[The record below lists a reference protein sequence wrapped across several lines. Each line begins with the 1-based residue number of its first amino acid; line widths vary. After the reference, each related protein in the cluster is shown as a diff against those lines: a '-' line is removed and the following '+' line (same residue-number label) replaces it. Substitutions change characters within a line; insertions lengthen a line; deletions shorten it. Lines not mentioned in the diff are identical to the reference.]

1 MVHVR
6 SWVFLGVEDLD
17 IESSMIDNSG
27 GLKVLPGHW
36 KFNVMF
42 YPHSQPHLTVN
53 HFLWILTDPIISNL
67 WRAKNQRPLDRNNP
81 SNQKK
86 KKKLKQQKL
95 HMVSLMTKSKCVQM
109 DASLVRRANSVILD
123 IHSGRLVSKVYLCV
137 IPD

>member
-1 MVHVR
+1 
-6 SWVFLGVEDLD
+6 
-17 IESSMIDNSG
+17 MIDNSG
-27 GLKVLPGHW
+27 GLKVLPGHS
-36 KFNVMF
+36 KLNVMF

-53 HFLWILTDPIISNL
+53 HFLWIKIIH
-67 WRAKNQRPLDRNNP
+67 QD
-81 SNQKK
+81 QKK
-86 KKKLKQQKL
+86 KKKLKQEKL